1 MGQNTDYWKNKSA
14 FEIFGCHKL
23 SITEC
28 GDEMYYQNHLTDL
41 LLLLQSV
48 LSTLFFFNPLPLV
61 HKIIKSPLSAT
72 YINDFNYS

>member
-23 SITEC
+23 SITQC
-28 GDEMYYQNHLTDL
+28 GDEMYYQNHLIDL

-48 LSTLFFFNPLPLV
+48 LSTLFFFQS
-61 HKIIKSPLSAT
+61 ITTCAQ
-72 YINDFNYS
+72 NYKKPFECNIYQ